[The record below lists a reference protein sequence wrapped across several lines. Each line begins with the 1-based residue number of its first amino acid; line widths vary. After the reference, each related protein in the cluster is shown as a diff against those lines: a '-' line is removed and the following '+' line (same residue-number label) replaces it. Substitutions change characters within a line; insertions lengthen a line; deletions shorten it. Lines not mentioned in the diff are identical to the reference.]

1 MQDANWRTA
10 VRANQEIALYAGEFS
25 HHFLTGTF
33 LSLFHVERS
42 CELAEPELFSVDTA
56 PNRLET
62 RRMSAAHWLY
72 FTQSLLN
79 EELLA
84 RRSVAEQEYEFV
96 LILDVSRSLTA
107 GWFDALA
114 HGSWEQHPC
123 YRLKYLAYALL
134 VSAFREGFKC
144 RVVVFD
150 QGGARQ
156 WEAKDDETFAF
167 AVLERIDE
175 LILERGAASDR
186 LWPWEATLQDLIDT
200 PNQLL
205 ACVVSDFL
213 DAVQGHVDQ
222 EEFLSLFTEL
232 RYANRLVVLQ
242 VNHRRDVTLSV
253 GGEGLSTNELHY
265 GEDGD
270 HRGLS
275 AAAIQEY
282 RLASQEW
289 LGGLEEGT
297 GRFGQRLAEER
308 IPLQRF
314 LQGNDIDQRFEELA
328 YLILQE

>member
-56 PNRLET
+56 PSRLET

-96 LILDVSRSLTA
+96 LVLDVSRSLTA

-114 HGSWEQHPC
+114 RGVWEQHPC

-150 QGGARQ
+150 QGGTQQ

-175 LILERGAASDR
+175 LILERRAAHER

-213 DAVQGHVDQ
+213 DPVQGHVDE

-232 RYANRLVVLQ
+232 RYANRLVLLQ

-275 AAAIQEY
+275 AAAIQEH
-282 RLASQEW
+282 RLASQDW
-289 LGGLEEGT
+289 LGALEEGT
-297 GRFGQRLAEER
+297 GRLGQRLAEER
-308 IPLQRF
+308 IPHQRF
-314 LQGNDIDQRFEELA
+314 LHGGDINQRFEDLA
-328 YLILQE
+328 YFILQE

>member
-1 MQDANWRTA
+1 M
-10 VRANQEIALYAGEFS
+10 
-25 HHFLTGTF
+25 
-33 LSLFHVERS
+33 
-42 CELAEPELFSVDTA
+42 
-56 PNRLET
+56 
-62 RRMSAAHWLY
+62 
-72 FTQSLLN
+72 
-79 EELLA
+79 
-84 RRSVAEQEYEFV
+84 
-96 LILDVSRSLTA
+96 
-107 GWFDALA
+107 
-114 HGSWEQHPC
+114 
-123 YRLKYLAYALL
+123 
-134 VSAFREGFKC
+134 
-144 RVVVFD
+144 
-150 QGGARQ
+150 
-156 WEAKDDETFAF
+156 
-167 AVLERIDE
+167 
-175 LILERGAASDR
+175 
-186 LWPWEATLQDLIDT
+186 IDT